1 MKSKNNLKTVR
12 FTANE
17 NAKIG
22 RYLSDHP
29 YIKRFSTLVRAAL
42 WEFLQEIP
50 TQRKTHRPSFL
61 WDYDLNHGQIMEIL
75 HGPQKN
81 RLWLVAKILE
91 HARWHEIWEYLT
103 LPQIAQ
109 DLPRL
114 RLPEKTRAHWVY
126 ALRRWKGTTH
136 A

>member
-1 MKSKNNLKTVR
+1 MKLKNNLKTVR
-12 FTANE
+12 FTTNE
-17 NAKIG
+17 QARIG
-22 RYLSDHP
+22 QYLKGHP
-29 YIKRFSTLVRAAL
+29 YIKSFSTLVRAAL
-42 WEFLQEIP
+42 WEFLQEVPARPRPI
-50 TQRKTHRPSFL
+50 RPSFL

-91 HARWHEIWEYLT
+91 HARWNEIWEYLT
-103 LPQIAQ
+103 LPQIEK

-126 ALRRWKGTTH
+126 ALHRWRHSAH